1 MKQRLLMKHQL
12 RAILSLFLLFV
23 SSLVMALDA
32 RVDRTTLPKNETLQ
46 LELSGSFSAFNL
58 SIDLSPLEKDFR
70 VLDNRRSTNMQY
82 INGNFEAK
90 TTLTVTLE
98 PKRSGLLTIPA
109 ITIEDETS
117 APIELKVTD
126 AVNSISGDPNQAPP
140 VDIEV
145 SLDTTDTWVQ
155 AQVLLKIKL
164 YQSVKLFNLELQ
176 GVKELQQLGLSI
188 EKIGD
193 NTTYQSK
200 RHNINYQVTELNYLI
215 FSDNPGSLT
224 LPEFIFEGQ
233 VPLRNS
239 RYGKRVEA
247 RSEPITLTFKD
258 VPKDYPSATWIP
270 AKGLQ
275 ISDDLAETIEIKQGE
290 SLNRNLIMSVYGQ
303 EAAVIPD
310 VPQLQSDL
318 INVYGDAPELNN
330 QMTQEGITGVR
341 MDNIA
346 LITKQPGT
354 LTLPAI
360 EIPWFNVETGKTEY
374 ARLPERTINILPDAS
389 QISNVPEPVQPN
401 VPLQTPALEA
411 PESHATINETH
422 PTEVSQGPPLLTKI
436 LIITLFITV
445 IAQGFTILKLMK
457 KLKEKEQKP
466 LTENK
471 PVNESSW
478 DQPLP
483 TDFVACF
490 RLIQKALQDN
500 NMSIEALPEHAQ
512 TLIDQFRMNNYGSEN
527 AGNDVSFTNEERE
540 KLRLL
545 LKEFFD
551 SQTRQ
556 AQGPSLYPE

>member
-1 MKQRLLMKHQL
+1 MKQRLFMKHHL
-12 RAILSLFLLFV
+12 RAILSLFLLCA

-98 PKRSGLLTIPA
+98 PKRSGLLTIPS
-109 ITIEDETS
+109 ITIENESS

-145 SLDTTDTWVQ
+145 SIDTTDTWVQ

-176 GVKELQQLGLSI
+176 GIKELQQLGLSI

-193 NTTYQSK
+193 NATYQSK

-275 ISDDLAETIEIKQGE
+275 ISDDLAETVEIKQGE

-310 VPQLQSDL
+310 TPQLKSDL
-318 INVYGDAPELNN
+318 INIYGDAPELNN
-330 QMTQEGITGVR
+330 QITAEGITGVR

-360 EIPWFNVETGKTEY
+360 EIPWFNVETAKTEY
-374 ARLPERTINILPDAS
+374 ARLPERTIKIIPDAT
-389 QISNVPEPVQPN
+389 QISNIPAPVAPTVQLEKPTVATEESDTSDN
-401 VPLQTPALEA
+401 EALPAEASHGTPL
-411 PESHATINETH
+411 S
-422 PTEVSQGPPLLTKI
+422 TKI
-436 LIITLFITV
+436 LIIALFIIV
-445 IAQGFTILKLMK
+445 IAQGIFILKLMR
-457 KLKEKEQKP
+457 KLKERAQKP
-466 LTENK
+466 LAEHR
-471 PVNESSW
+471 PVTKSSW

-490 RLIQKALQDN
+490 RLIQKALQDH

-551 SQTRQ
+551 SQTQQ